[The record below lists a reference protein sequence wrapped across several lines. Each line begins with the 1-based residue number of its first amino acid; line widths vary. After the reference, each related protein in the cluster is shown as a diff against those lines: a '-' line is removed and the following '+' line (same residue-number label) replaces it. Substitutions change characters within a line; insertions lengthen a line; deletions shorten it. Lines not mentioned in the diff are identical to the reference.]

1 MEPIFRW
8 HTIPLTH
15 HMDAT
20 RYLLLSPALS
30 DLLTGLFNLKSLTN
44 LTSFPLSVPSYIPRS
59 SGLHPSARQPSQLSY

>member
-44 LTSFPLSVPSYIPRS
+44 LTF
-59 SGLHPSARQPSQLSY
+59 